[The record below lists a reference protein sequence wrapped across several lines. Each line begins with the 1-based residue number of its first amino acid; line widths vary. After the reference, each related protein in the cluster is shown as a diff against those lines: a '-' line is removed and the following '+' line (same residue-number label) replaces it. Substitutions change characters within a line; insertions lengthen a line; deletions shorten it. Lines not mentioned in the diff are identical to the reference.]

1 LAVLLSAK
9 HFVVVLYVMAFPNM
23 SRGYWFLVKQI
34 AYATLVLNITVV
46 FVQVS

>member
-23 SRGYWFLVKQI
+23 SRGY
-34 AYATLVLNITVV
+34 
-46 FVQVS
+46 